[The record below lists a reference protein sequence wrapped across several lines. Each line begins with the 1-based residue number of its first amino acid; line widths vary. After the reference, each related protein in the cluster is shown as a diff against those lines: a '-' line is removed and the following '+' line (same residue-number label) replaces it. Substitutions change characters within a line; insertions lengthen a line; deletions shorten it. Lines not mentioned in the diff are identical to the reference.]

1 MGWVGEGTLLVGGT
15 GASWAVR
22 VSRSYNYNCSA
33 VRTARAAARLAA
45 KRAPV
50 SLLYELPLSAV
61 YPFEPVVPK
70 FLPLWCGLDQFLLAQ
85 FRCQPRA
92 VVCVRVQMTCGA
104 RRGVEW

>member
-1 MGWVGEGTLLVGGT
+1 MRPPALP
-15 GASWAVR
+15 
-22 VSRSYNYNCSA
+22 
-33 VRTARAAARLAA
+33 